1 MNILTETYTLS
12 NGVEIPKV
20 GFGTWQ
26 IKAGEDAYNAV
37 KNALEVGYRH
47 IDTAQGYGNEKSVG
61 RAIKDSGIPRDQIF
75 VTSKLESHIK
85 DYDKAKKAFDQTLEK
100 LGMAYIDLFII
111 HAPWPWNEMGKD
123 CSEGNVEAYRALE
136 DAYKAGKAKAI
147 GVSNF
152 EVEHLQNILD
162 NNNIVPHVN
171 QIGYFIGIDQS
182 NIIEFCRKNSVFIEA
197 YSPLG
202 IGFLLENKTIQN
214 IAKKY
219 SKSPAQI
226 CIRYLLQKGVVPLP
240 KSVHK
245 NRMVENSKLDFE
257 IKTTDMKTL
266 DAIED
271 DPRRWEEIN

>member
-1 MNILTETYTLS
+1 MLKETYTLS
-12 NGVEIPKV
+12 NGVKIPKV

-26 IKAGEDAYNAV
+26 IKNGEDTYNAV
-37 KNALEVGYRH
+37 KTALDVGYRH
-47 IDTAQGYGNEKSVG
+47 IDTAQGYGNEESVG
-61 RAIKDSGIPRDQIF
+61 KAIKDSGIPREDIF

-85 DYDKAKKAFDQTLEK
+85 DFEGAKKAFEETLK
-100 LGMAYIDLFII
+100 RLDMDYIDLFII

-123 CSEGNVEAYRALE
+123 CSKGNVEAYRALE
-136 DAYKAGKAKAI
+136 EIYKADKARAI

-162 NNNIVPHVN
+162 NNEIVPHVD

-182 NIIEFCRKNSVFIEA
+182 KIIDFCHKKNIFIEA

-202 IGFLLENKTIQN
+202 IGFLLENTTIQD

-219 SKSPAQI
+219 EKTPAQI
-226 CIRYLLQKGVVPLP
+226 CIRYLLEKGVAPLP

-245 NRMVENSKLDFE
+245 NRMEENAKLDFTISDE
-257 IKTTDMKTL
+257 DMKTL
-266 DAIED
+266 DAIEG
-271 DPRRWEEIN
+271 DPRRWNEIF